1 VRPMETFVVR
11 AWRPAAD
18 ESLPSDADAL
28 RGVVEHVG
36 SGTTMPFR
44 DVDQLVAFMLGGG
57 ADDMPVEA
65 EGRAPD

>member
-1 VRPMETFVVR
+1 MVR

-18 ESLPSDADAL
+18 EGLPSDADAL

-44 DVDQLVAFMLGGG
+44 DADQLVAFMLGGG
-57 ADDMPVEA
+57 AEDMPVEA
-65 EGRAPD
+65 DSRASG

>member
-1 VRPMETFVVR
+1 MVR

-18 ESLPSDADAL
+18 EGLPSDADAL

-36 SGTTMPFR
+36 SGTTVPFR

-57 ADDMPVEA
+57 PDDVPVEA
-65 EGRAPD
+65 EGMAPD